1 MRSNFQKG
9 LLNNFFRHLLFGSA
23 CSSLFYICASKSDHQ
38 SRHPKQLQKRST
50 HDVPFFLFEH
60 SAVTPILIVNSLVFG
75 AWHIKPLSSVMA
87 KYFLHSVTSHYIASL
102 TAVFSH
108 RSFMHLAMNMAA
120 LVSFGD
126 FISSK
131 IGHMHFWAFY
141 MTSGLFS
148 SISSHAWRLF
158 WADFTPS
165 IGASG
170 AIYSLLGASAHFPDQ
185 RVHVIFFPFVSVP
198 INYAFGALMCTDIY
212 CLLRKFSRFDHAA
225 HISGGVFGFYYS
237 NAILEQSKAYK
248 GV

>member
-9 LLNNFFRHLLFGSA
+9 LLNNFLRHFLFGSA
-23 CSSLFYICASKSDHQ
+23 CTSLLYICASKDDH
-38 SRHPKQLQKRST
+38 RPKHLLKRSA
-50 HDVPFFLFEH
+50 HDGTFSLFEH

-75 AWHIKPLSSVMA
+75 AWHIKPLSGVMA
-87 KYFLHSVTSHYIASL
+87 RYFSHSVTSHYVTGL

-120 LVSFGD
+120 LISFGD
-126 FISSK
+126 FIASK

-141 MTSGLFS
+141 MTSGLVS
-148 SISSHAWRLF
+148 SIGSHAWRLL

-170 AIYSLLGASAHFPDQ
+170 AIYSLLGASAHFPDLK
-185 RVHVIFFPFVSVP
+185 VHVIFFPFASVP
-198 INYAFGALMCTDIY
+198 INYAFGGLLCTDIY
-212 CLLRKFSRFDHAA
+212 CLLRRFSRFDHAA

-237 NAILEQSKAYK
+237 KAILEQSKART
-248 GV
+248 GL